1 MLKQNL
7 NLTLDDLIGIAKHRG
22 IRGYKR
28 MSERRLISSTNES
41 KPVNEK
47 NFDSARMEKIEKDFN
62 ELRDRLSQPKLKW
75 LNKIF
80 IE

>member
-7 NLTLDDLIGIAKHRG
+7 NLTLDNLIGIAKHRG

-41 KPVNEK
+41 N
-47 NFDSARMEKIEKDFN
+47 
-62 ELRDRLSQPKLKW
+62 L
-75 LNKIF
+75 
-80 IE
+80 

>member
-28 MSERRLISSTNES
+28 MSARRLISSTNES

-62 ELRDRLSQPKLKW
+62 ELRDRLSQPKLK
-75 LNKIF
+75 
-80 IE
+80 